1 MITRIHRAVFACLLI
16 AASVGASAQSY
27 PARPIRLIV
36 GFAPGGA
43 TDIVARIWAEAASK
57 ELGQPVVVDNR
68 SGAGGAIGAL
78 ALAKA
83 PADGYTLGLATVG
96 THAANVACNP
106 KGGYDPIKDFTPIS
120 NLART
125 PNVLVTSM
133 DVPARNFAELKT
145 YIASKPAGA
154 VRYATGGI
162 CGVHHFTGALFSSLI
177 GAQLTHVPYRG
188 SGPAMTDLMGGQVEM
203 FFDSMPGSIQA
214 IQSKR
219 ARPVAVAWPTRL
231 ANLPEV
237 PTYAEL
243 GLGAINASVWYGLVA
258 PANLPADIQTKLN
271 SITKKVMAQP
281 DVQARIVQTG
291 SEPVS
296 TTSEVF
302 EAEIKSALERLKSV
316 VQSQG
321 IKFDQSGS

>member
-1 MITRIHRAVFACLLI
+1 MMSCVQRIAAACLLM
-16 AASVGASAQSY
+16 ATAVCASAQSY
-27 PARPIRLIV
+27 PNKPIRLVV

-43 TDIVARIWAEAASK
+43 TDIVARIWADAASR
-57 ELGQPVVVDNR
+57 ELGQPVIVDNR
-68 SGAGGAIGAL
+68 AGAGGAIGAL
-78 ALAKA
+78 AVAKS

-106 KGGYDPIKDFTPIS
+106 KGGYDPVKDFTPIS

-125 PNVLVTSM
+125 PNVLVMNM
-133 DVPARNFAELKT
+133 DVPAQNFEDLKT
-145 YIASKPAGA
+145 YIARKAPGA
-154 VRYATGGI
+154 VRYATGGT
-162 CGVHHFTGALFSSLI
+162 CGVHHLTGALFSSLI

-188 SGPAMTDLMGGQVEM
+188 SGPALTDLMGGQLEL

-231 ANLPEV
+231 ATLPEV

-243 GLGAINASVWYGLVA
+243 GLGAINDGVWYGLVA
-258 PANLPADIQTKLN
+258 PANLPGNIQTKLN
-271 SITKKVMAQP
+271 AITKKVMSQP
-281 DVQARIVQTG
+281 DVQARVVQTG

-296 TTSEVF
+296 TTSEEF
-302 EAEIKSALERLKSV
+302 GGDIKKALDRAKSI

>member
-1 MITRIHRAVFACLLI
+1 MKTFMQRLAGACLLM
-16 AASVGASAQSY
+16 ATAVSASAQPY
-27 PARPIRLIV
+27 PNKPIRLIV

-43 TDIVARIWAEAASK
+43 TDIVARIWADAASR

-78 ALAKA
+78 AVAKA

-125 PNVLVTSM
+125 PNVLVM
-133 DVPARNFAELKT
+133 NINVPAKNLDELKA
-145 YIASKPAGA
+145 YVANKPSGA
-154 VRYATGGI
+154 VSYATGGT
-162 CGVHHFTGALFSSLI
+162 CGVHHLTGAMFSSLI

-188 SGPAMTDLMGGQVEM
+188 SGPALTDLLGGQVEL

-231 ANLPEV
+231 ATLPEV

-243 GLGAINASVWYGLVA
+243 GLNAINDSVWYGLVA
-258 PANLPADIQTKLN
+258 PANLPRDLQAKLN
-271 SITKKVMAQP
+271 AVTKKVMAQP
-281 DVQARIVQTG
+281 DVQARVIQTG

-296 TTSEVF
+296 TTPEEF
-302 EAEIKSALERLKSV
+302 GNEIKNAMDRAKSIV
-316 VQSQG
+316 RSQG
-321 IKFDQSGS
+321 IKFDQTGS

>member
-1 MITRIHRAVFACLLI
+1 MKHSVRKMAVAGLLM
-16 AASVGASAQSY
+16 ATAFSASAQSY
-27 PARPIRLIV
+27 PTKPIRLIV

-43 TDIVARIWAEAASK
+43 TDILARIWADAASK
-57 ELGQPVVVDNR
+57 ELGQTVVVENR
-68 SGAGGAIGAL
+68 TGAGGAIGAS
-78 ALAKA
+78 AVAKS
-83 PADGYTLGLATVG
+83 PPDGYTLGLATVG

-125 PNVLVTSM
+125 PNVLVMNM
-133 DVPARNFAELKT
+133 DVPAQGFEELKA

-154 VRYATGGI
+154 VNYATGGT
-162 CGVHHFTGALFSSLI
+162 CGVHHLTGAMFSSLI

-188 SGPAMTDLMGGQVEM
+188 SGPALTDLMGGQLEL

-214 IQSKR
+214 IQSDR

-231 ANLPEV
+231 TALPDV

-243 GLGAINASVWYGLVA
+243 GLGAINDGVWYGLVA
-258 PANLPADIQTKLN
+258 PANLPSDIQAKLN
-271 SITKKVMAQP
+271 AVTKKVMSQP
-281 DVQARIVQTG
+281 DVQARVAQTG

-296 TTSEVF
+296 TTPEEF
-302 EAEIKSALERLKSV
+302 GDEIKKALDRAKYIVE
-316 VQSQG
+316 SQG

>member
-1 MITRIHRAVFACLLI
+1 MSLIKRFAAACLL
-16 AASVGASAQSY
+16 AGVAVCSVAQPY
-27 PARPIRLIV
+27 PSKPIRLVV

-43 TDIVARIWAEAASK
+43 TDILARVWADAASR
-57 ELGQPVVVDNR
+57 ELGQSVVVENR
-68 SGAGGAIGAL
+68 AGAGGAVGAL
-78 ALAKA
+78 AVAKA

-106 KGGYDPIKDFTPIS
+106 KGGYDPVQDFTPIS

-125 PNVLVTSM
+125 PNVLVM
-133 DVPARNFAELKT
+133 NVDVPASNFAELKA
-145 YIASKPAGA
+145 YIAKQPPGG
-154 VRYATGGI
+154 VRYATGGT
-162 CGVHHFTGALFSSLI
+162 CGVHHLTGAMFSSLI

-188 SGPAMTDLMGGQVEM
+188 SGPALTDLIGGQLEL

-219 ARPVAVAWPTRL
+219 ARPVAVAWNKRL
-231 ANLPEV
+231 DSLPDV

-243 GLGAINASVWYGLVA
+243 GLGAINDSVWYGLVA
-258 PANLPADIQTKLN
+258 PANLPADIQAKLN
-271 SITKKVMAQP
+271 QVTRKVMAQP
-281 DVQARIVQTG
+281 DVRARVAQTG

-296 TTSEVF
+296 TTPQEF
-302 EAEIKSALERLKSV
+302 GTEIKKALERLKAV

-321 IKFDQSGS
+321 IQFDNSGS